1 MISVSGSK
9 TARICRVEAHGRA
22 VFGRF
27 FEMDCTGG
35 DFAADGMDAA
45 ALESPRRTGQ
55 LSVEALI
62 TPAAVEPR
70 GAGRII
76 ALARGTEEPCFA
88 LGQQG
93 DRLVL
98 RMRTSQAAAGIREVD
113 LGKVVPGRALHVV
126 VTYASGRLACY
137 LGGEAVAPAADVGG
151 DLSAWAPE
159 RLVFGGDWAGRIENV
174 AIYNRAIPADEAG
187 KHFAASVAGLK
198 DRKPAER
205 LVVEARLAELAAT
218 PDPKTIAPYVRA
230 LVVGTF
236 DVEKVVEGRC
246 AERRIQV
253 ARWAIL
259 DRTVLP
265 PARRTGERYRLVVE
279 RFEDHPELESER
291 LVMDSAKA
299 DVPLYFDL
307 ER

>member
-1 MISVSGSK
+1 MIPVSGSE

-22 VFGRF
+22 VFGRY
-27 FEMDCTGG
+27 FEMDCAGG

-45 ALESPRRTGQ
+45 ALESPRRTGR

-62 TPAAVEPR
+62 TPAAAEPR
-70 GAGRII
+70 GTGRII
-76 ALARGTEEPCFA
+76 TIARGTEEPCFA

-98 RMRTSQAAAGIREVD
+98 RMRTLQAGAGGREVD
-113 LGKVVPGRALHVV
+113 LGKVVPGRAVHVIAS
-126 VTYASGRLACY
+126 YASGRLACY
-137 LGGEAVAPAADVGG
+137 LGGEAVVPAADLGG

-174 AIYNRAIPADEAG
+174 AIYNRAISVDEAA
-187 KHFAASVAGLK
+187 KHCAASVAVLK

-205 LVVEARLAELAAT
+205 LVIEARLVELAAT

-230 LVVGTF
+230 LVAGTY

-246 AERRIQV
+246 DQRRIQV

-265 PARRTGERYRLVVE
+265 PARRTGERYRVVVE

-299 DVPLYFDL
+299 DVPLYYDL